1 MGYLRGLVHG
11 TIVGTVVGLCIAPQ
25 EGRKTRE
32 QVQRAATSIREGAL
46 RAQDTAR
53 RVAPTV
59 QGAAQS
65 MGGVVGSMRD
75 RMQRDSQEEPLI
87 PVDGGSR
94 PLP

>member
-25 EGRKTRE
+25 DGRQTRE
-32 QVQRAATSIREGAL
+32 QLQRAATAIRQGAL

-65 MGGVVGSMRD
+65 MGGVVGTMRG
-75 RMQRDSQEEPLI
+75 RLQRESEEEPLI
-87 PVDGGSR
+87 PVNGGSR
-94 PLP
+94 QS